1 MKRETEQANADS
13 FSPSPWRGEGRGGG
27 ERRYELLIF
36 DWDGTLADSAGAIVS
51 RMQEAIAALGLP
63 ARSDRQIAELIGLGL
78 DDALA
83 RLFPELEPAHAASLI
98 ADYGRRYR
106 ELPPDRLF
114 KGVIETLT
122 QLQTAGYQLAVAT
135 GKSRRGLAR
144 ALEQTGLHAYFCA
157 SRCADETAAKPDP
170 CMLNELLLATA
181 TEPEQALMI
190 GDTEYDMAMARAA
203 GIPALGVACGV
214 HDTGR
219 LRTAGAVEVIAD
231 IMQVPIWLD
240 KHA

>member
-1 MKRETEQANADS
+1 MNFDKPYT
-13 FSPSPWRGEGRGGG
+13 
-27 ERRYELLIF
+27 LLVF
-36 DWDGTLADSAGAIVS
+36 DWDGTLADSAGDIVS

-63 ARSDRQIAELIGLGL
+63 PRSDQAIAELIGLGL

-83 RLFPELEPAHAASLI
+83 RLFPEIEPERARRLI

-106 ELPPDRLF
+106 ELPAARLF
-114 KGVIETLT
+114 AGAVETLT
-122 QLQTAGYQLAVAT
+122 ELHGAGYQLAVAT

-170 CMLNELLLATA
+170 CMLHELLLCTA

-190 GDTEYDMAMARAA
+190 GDTEYDMAMARAT
-203 GIPALGVACGV
+203 GIPALGVGCGV
-214 HDTGR
+214 HEPER
-219 LRTAGAVEVIAD
+219 LLAAGALEVITD
-231 IMQVPIWLD
+231 IMQVPVWLRQHSSRRRSQ
-240 KHA
+240 HA